1 MFSRADYL
9 HGPTTAINQFY
20 GSSVPGGRTQPS
32 ATPLSAGQDT
42 SPKPAAAPTPHVSM
56 SWIGVLL
63 ALVALRV
70 VYEVSE

>member
-1 MFSRADYL
+1 MFSRGDYI
-9 HGPTTAINQFY
+9 HGPTTRTDQFY

-42 SPKPAAAPTPHVSM
+42 SPKPMAAPSPHVAI
-56 SWIGVLL
+56 SWIGVLI